1 MTPLPDG
8 HPHDRDAAG
17 DESDAAGDE
26 SDADRVSTD
35 SPDVSDPKAQFAILL
50 LEDNQD
56 QAEPLRD
63 ILQFAGYRCV
73 IARDVASAREELAKP
88 DQLFAIMV
96 ADLNLTR
103 NDHAAFVRDVRSLP
117 RYATLPVIIATG
129 HDSRQAREQA
139 RFLGRTEYLVK
150 PYASATLLQLI
161 ARWTRAKP

>member
-8 HPHDRDAAG
+8 HPHDR
-17 DESDAAGDE
+17 DAAGDE

-73 IARDVASAREELAKP
+73 IARDVASAREELGETGP
-88 DQLFAIMV
+88 
-96 ADLNLTR
+96 
-103 NDHAAFVRDVRSLP
+103 
-117 RYATLPVIIATG
+117 TLRHYG
-129 HDSRQAREQA
+129 AR
-139 RFLGRTEYLVK
+139 R
-150 PYASATLLQLI
+150 
-161 ARWTRAKP
+161 